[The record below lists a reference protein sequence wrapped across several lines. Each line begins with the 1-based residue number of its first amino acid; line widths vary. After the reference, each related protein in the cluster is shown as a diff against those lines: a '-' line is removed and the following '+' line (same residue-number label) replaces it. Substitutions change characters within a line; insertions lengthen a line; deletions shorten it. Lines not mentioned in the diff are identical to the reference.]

1 MIQSSDLHMTLDIGL
16 ADRARWICGWTLG
29 SNCGKCE
36 DRLEGAS
43 SLSSWPGGGEIDRD
57 GEEHDKVGLDNSR
70 M

>member
-1 MIQSSDLHMTLDIGL
+1 MIQSSDPHMTLDVGS
-16 ADRARWICGWTLG
+16 ADRARWIRGWTLG

-36 DRLEGAS
+36 DRLEGPS
-43 SLSSWPGGGEIDRD
+43 SLSSWSGGGELDED